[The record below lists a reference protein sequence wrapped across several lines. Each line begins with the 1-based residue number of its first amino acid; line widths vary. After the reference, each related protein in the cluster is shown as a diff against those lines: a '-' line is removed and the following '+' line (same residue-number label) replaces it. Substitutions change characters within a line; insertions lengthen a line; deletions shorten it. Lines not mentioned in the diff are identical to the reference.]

1 MNSREN
7 WDRIVA
13 AATAP
18 ATVAD
23 RRTVLREAVTLG
35 LDIGPTVL
43 GCSLTE
49 LTETGG
55 RTPAYANG
63 LSMTLDQ
70 AQYDAGAGPCLSA
83 ASTGAVERVD
93 AVAAVPEYRAFAA
106 TAGRYGVHSSLSIPL
121 RQVERPTALN
131 FYASGPDG
139 LTTGRGQATADLLA
153 RCVGAL
159 LPGAGTDPPV
169 PPAELAAARGRRER
183 FERARQ
189 LLVDSAGLGPQE
201 AFDTLVLRSRQE
213 RRSVWEVVEDLLA
226 GVRADR
232 AGTR

>member
-1 MNSREN
+1 
-7 WDRIVA
+7 
-13 AATAP
+13 
-18 ATVAD
+18 
-23 RRTVLREAVTLG
+23 VLRAAVTLG

-55 RTPAYANG
+55 RTPAYANA

-70 AQYDAGAGPCLSA
+70 AQYDSGAGPCLTA

-93 AVAAVPEYRAFAA
+93 AVAAVAQYREFAA
-106 TAGRYGVHSSLSIPL
+106 TAGRYGVRSSLSIPL
-121 RQVERPTALN
+121 PQIERPAALN

-139 LTTGRGQATADLLA
+139 LTTGRARATAELLA

-159 LPGAGTDPPV
+159 LPGAGTEEPAPA
-169 PPAELAAARGRRER
+169 AELAAARGRRER

-189 LLVDSAGLGPQE
+189 LLMDSAGLGPQE
-201 AFDTLVLRSRQE
+201 AFDALIRRSRQE
-213 RRSVWEVVEDLLA
+213 QRSVFQVVDDLLA
-226 GVRADR
+226 GTRADG